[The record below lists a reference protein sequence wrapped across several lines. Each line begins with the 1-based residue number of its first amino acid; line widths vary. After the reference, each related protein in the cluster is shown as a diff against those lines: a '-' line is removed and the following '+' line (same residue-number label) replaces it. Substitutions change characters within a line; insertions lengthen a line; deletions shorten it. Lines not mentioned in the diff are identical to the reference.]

1 MSESKRTN
9 RMAVVARTDRLFAM
23 PSILSGAARVL
34 DLGDTFTEYNISRTP
49 EEADMKALAA
59 DWGVISDDLW
69 EAFHQ
74 LKERTPAL
82 AGD

>member
-1 MSESKRTN
+1 MPGSNRTN
-9 RMAVVARTDRLFAM
+9 RMPVVARTDRLFVM
-23 PSILSGAARVL
+23 PGFLSGAAQVL
-34 DLGDTFTEYNISRTP
+34 DLGGTFTQFNTSRTP

-59 DWGVISDDLW
+59 DWGVVSDDLW

-74 LKERTPAL
+74 LKERTPAV